1 MVAFLTFLLLVSLSV
16 GVFFARAERDYGIAL
31 IGWTLTFGSS
41 VLLFFGIVPNDANT
55 FFIHPDFF
63 RKLTMVIGVIAFVT
77 MLLLSLLVT
86 ASTNRDRKELKR
98 LNQDRKILME
108 ELRAKRRTSTDR
120 PPIIIDMEEIS
131 E

>member
-1 MVAFLTFLLLVSLSV
+1 
-16 GVFFARAERDYGIAL
+16 
-31 IGWTLTFGSS
+31 
-41 VLLFFGIVPNDANT
+41 
-55 FFIHPDFF
+55 
-63 RKLTMVIGVIAFVT
+63 MVIGVIAFVT

-108 ELRAKRRTSTDR
+108 ELRVKRRTSTDR